1 MSDEWVVTMPKL
13 GETVTEGTVG
23 GWRKQVG
30 DVVQFDDPL
39 FEVSTDKVD
48 SEIPSP
54 YDGVVLEILVPEGET
69 VPVGTALVRIGAP
82 GSTPPGG
89 IGGPPRVVAGA
100 SDAAGGPPEAVPGT
114 AGSGGPSLNDPAAPQ
129 MGGSEAMPA
138 VEDPGLSVPAGVVHE
153 ITMPKLGETVTEGT
167 VGSWKKQV
175 GDRVEFDDPLF
186 EVSTDKVD
194 SEIPSP
200 YDGILL
206 EILVP
211 EGETAPVGSVL
222 ARIGEPGAAGG
233 LPGTGSTN
241 GGTAIS
247 GSGPAAVGAPS
258 APAGGPTSGGAP
270 TGAAVPAGAGR
281 DGRMLSPIVR
291 RLVAEAG
298 LDVASIPGTGALGRI
313 RREDVEQAIA
323 GGGAAAPAPAAPAAA
338 PARTATAT
346 LTPSPAAARPAPAP
360 ATAAPRPAAPAAAAG
375 GDPRAEVVELSR
387 MRLAVAAGMKTS
399 QGIAAA
405 VWTSVEVDF
414 DNVDRVRAKHKDRFK
429 KETGSS
435 LSYLPFVSRAVIDA
449 LRAHPTVNSSIDI
462 EAKTMTLHPYV
473 NLGIAVDLDQQGLV
487 VPVVKDA
494 DGLNMRGIAK
504 RITELAGA
512 ARGKKL
518 PMSDMQGS
526 TFTITNPGPFAS
538 YASSPIINQPNVAIL
553 CTDGVKRRPVAVGD
567 AIAIHPTGIIG
578 LVYDHRAL
586 DGSTASL
593 FLMHIRDS
601 LEQRD
606 WEAEVG

>member
-30 DVVQFDDPL
+30 DSIEFDDPL

-54 YDGVVLEILVPEGET
+54 YDGVILEILVPEGET
-69 VPVGTALVRIGAP
+69 VPVGTPLVRIGAP
-82 GSTPPGG
+82 GSVPPGG
-89 IGGPPRVVAGA
+89 DGPPAVVAGA
-100 SDAAGGPPEAVPGT
+100 GSMPEARPGV
-114 AGSGGPSLNDPAAPQ
+114 AGSGGPALNDPAAPQ

-138 VEDPGLSVPAGVVHE
+138 LEDPSVGVPSGEVHE

-175 GDRVEFDDPLF
+175 GDQIEFDDPLF

-200 YDGILL
+200 YDGVLL
-206 EILVP
+206 EIVVP
-211 EGETAPVGSVL
+211 EGETVPVGAVL
-222 ARIGEPGAAGG
+222 ARIGQPGGAAG
-233 LPGTGSTN
+233 
-241 GGTAIS
+241 A
-247 GSGPAAVGAPS
+247 PAAGVPQSAS
-258 APAGGPTSGGAP
+258 APAGGAGDEGARTGGAP
-270 TGAAVPAGAGR
+270 TVAAPR
-281 DGRMLSPIVR
+281 DGRLLSPLVR

-298 LDVASIPGTGALGRI
+298 LDVGAITGTGELGRI
-313 RREDVEQAIA
+313 RREDVEKAIA
-323 GGGAAAPAPAAPAAA
+323 SGGARAAAAAAPAPAAA
-338 PARTATAT
+338 PAQA
-346 LTPSPAAARPAPAP
+346 PAPAP
-360 ATAAPRPAAPAAAAG
+360 AAAAPATTSPRPAAPTT
-375 GDPRAEVVELSR
+375 GDPRDEVVELSR
-387 MRLAVAAGMKTS
+387 MRLAVAVGMKSS
-399 QGIAAA
+399 QAIAAA

-414 DNVDRVRAKHKDRFK
+414 DTVERVRAKHKDRFK

-435 LSYLPFVSRAVIDA
+435 LSYLPFVSRAAVDA
-449 LRAHPTVNSSIDI
+449 LRAYPAVNSSIDI

-487 VPVVKDA
+487 VPVVKGA
-494 DGLNMRGIAK
+494 DGLNMRGIAQ

-518 PMSDMQGS
+518 PMADMQGS

-538 YASSPIINQPNVAIL
+538 YASAPIINQPNVAIL

>member
-1 MSDEWVVTMPKL
+1 MSDEWIVTMPKL

-30 DVVQFDDPL
+30 D
-39 FEVSTDKVD
+39 S
-48 SEIPSP
+48 
-54 YDGVVLEILVPEGET
+54 
-69 VPVGTALVRIGAP
+69 
-82 GSTPPGG
+82 
-89 IGGPPRVVAGA
+89 
-100 SDAAGGPPEAVPGT
+100 
-114 AGSGGPSLNDPAAPQ
+114 
-129 MGGSEAMPA
+129 
-138 VEDPGLSVPAGVVHE
+138 
-153 ITMPKLGETVTEGT
+153 
-167 VGSWKKQV
+167 
-175 GDRVEFDDPLF
+175 VEFDDPLF

-200 YDGILL
+200 YDGVILEILVPEGETVPVGTPLVRIGAPGSTPPGGNGGPPAVVAGGAGVPPGAVPGTAGRGGPSLNDPAAPQMGGSEAMPALEDPGVGVPAGEVHEITMPKLGETVTEGTVGGWRKQVGDSVEFDDPLFEVSTDKVDSEIPSPYDGVLL

-211 EGETAPVGSVL
+211 EGETVPVGSVL
-222 ARIGEPGAAGG
+222 ARIGQPGAGGAGSAS
-233 LPGTGSTN
+233 PN
-241 GGTAIS
+241 GAAVS
-247 GSGPAAVGAPS
+247 GSSPAAVGAPA

-270 TGAAVPAGAGR
+270 TGGAATAGAVPAAR
-281 DGRMLSPIVR
+281 DGRLLSPIVR

-298 LDVASIPGTGALGRI
+298 LDVAAITGTGALGRI

-323 GGGAAAPAPAAPAAA
+323 SGGARAAAPTQAPAPGQAAAPAQAPTRAPAA
-338 PARTATAT
+338 T
-346 LTPSPAAARPAPAP
+346 AP
-360 ATAAPRPAAPAAAAG
+360 ATTAPATTQARPAAPPAA
-375 GDPRAEVVELSR
+375 GDPRDQVVELSR
-387 MRLAVAAGMKTS
+387 MRLAVAAGMKAS
-399 QGIAAA
+399 QSVSAS

-414 DNVDRVRAKHKDRFK
+414 DNVERVRAKHKDRFK

-435 LSYLPFVSRAVIDA
+435 LSYLPFVSRATIDA
-449 LRAHPTVNSSIDI
+449 PRAYPTVNSSIDI

-494 DGLNMRGIAK
+494 DSLNMRGIAK
-504 RITELAGA
+504 RITELAAA
-512 ARGKKL
+512 ARAKKL

-538 YASSPIINQPNVAIL
+538 YASAPIINQPNVGIL

>member
-1 MSDEWVVTMPKL
+1 MGGSEAMPALEDPGVGVPSGEVHDITMPKL

-23 GWRKQVG
+23 SWRKQAG
-30 DVVQFDDPL
+30 DRVDFDDPL

-54 YDGVVLEILVPEGET
+54 YDGVLLEILVPEGET
-69 VPVGTALVRIGAP
+69 VPVGT
-82 GSTPPGG
+82 
-89 IGGPPRVVAGA
+89 
-100 SDAAGGPPEAVPGT
+100 
-114 AGSGGPSLNDPAAPQ
+114 
-129 MGGSEAMPA
+129 
-138 VEDPGLSVPAGVVHE
+138 
-153 ITMPKLGETVTEGT
+153 
-167 VGSWKKQV
+167 
-175 GDRVEFDDPLF
+175 
-186 EVSTDKVD
+186 
-194 SEIPSP
+194 
-200 YDGILL
+200 
-206 EILVP
+206 
-211 EGETAPVGSVL
+211 VL

-233 LPGTGSTN
+233 SPAAG
-241 GGTAIS
+241 APRS
-247 GSGPAAVGAPS
+247 GSAS
-258 APAGGPTSGGAP
+258 APAAAAPANGGAARGGTP
-270 TGAAVPAGAGR
+270 VAAAPR
-281 DGRMLSPIVR
+281 DGRLLSPLVR

-298 LDVASIPGTGALGRI
+298 LDVGALTGTGEMGRI
-313 RREDVEQAIA
+313 RREDVEKAIA
-323 GGGAAAPAPAAPAAA
+323 AGGARPAAPAQA
-338 PARTATAT
+338 
-346 LTPSPAAARPAPAP
+346 PAPAP
-360 ATAAPRPAAPAAAAG
+360 APTPAVAPVTTSPRPAAPTSA
-375 GDPRAEVVELSR
+375 GDPRDQVVELSR
-387 MRLAVAAGMKTS
+387 MRLAVAAGMKSS
-399 QGIAAA
+399 QAIAAA

-414 DNVDRVRAKHKDRFK
+414 DNVDRVRATHKDRFK

-435 LSYLPFVSRAVIDA
+435 LSYLPFVARAAIDA
-449 LRAHPTVNSSIDI
+449 LRAYPTVNSSIDV

-538 YASSPIINQPNVAIL
+538 YASAPIINQPNVAIL